1 MRNEKILI
9 IDDEKDMLENCLRI
23 LKKNNYHCVTTD
35 NPSEAPGIASQ
46 VHPVLVLTDLKM
58 PQKDGM
64 QVMKELKSLDPSIIF
79 IVFTA
84 YASVQSAVEAIK
96 EGAFDFIPKPFS
108 ADQLLITVERALH
121 QRRLEEDNKNLR
133 TQIETTYGFDNIIGN
148 STAIQKVF
156 EVIKKVAKTDA
167 NILIYGESGT
177 GKELTARSIHVNSNR
192 REKAFIPVDCVALS
206 ENLFESE
213 LFGHEKGAFTG
224 AHITKHGLFELAD
237 KGTFFLDEIG
247 KMNLVMQS
255 KLMRVLQEKQFRRVG
270 GNELIDVDFRVI
282 STTNL
287 DLNKAITEG
296 TFIEDLFWRLNV
308 ITIEMPPLR
317 ERKEDIEQ
325 LVNHFINKLSKKN
338 KKDIR
343 GINKEAIDI
352 LLKYQWPGNIR
363 ELRNVIE
370 RAMSLTDGDYIT
382 FLDLPENI
390 MNDSGSAGYVKDLP
404 FKSAKRKWLESFEKK
419 YFFDLLKDANGNIS
433 RAAQKARIDRKT
445 IYRIMKRHNL
455 DITS

>member
-1 MRNEKILI
+1 MRNEKILV
-9 IDDEKDMLENCLRI
+9 IDDEKDMLENCSRI
-23 LKKNNYHCVTTD
+23 LGKNNYHCLTTD
-35 NPSEAPGIASQ
+35 NPAEALGIASLE
-46 VHPVLVLTDLKM
+46 HPVLVLTDLKM
-58 PQKDGM
+58 PKKDGM
-64 QVMKELKSLDPSIIF
+64 QVMKELKSLDPSIIV

-84 YASVQSAVEAIK
+84 YASVQSAVETMK

-108 ADQLLITVERALH
+108 ADQLLITVERALK

-148 STAIQKVF
+148 SAEIQKVF
-156 EVIKKVAKTDA
+156 EVIRKVAKTDA

-177 GKELTARSIHVNSNR
+177 GKELTAKSIHLNSMR
-192 REKAFIPVDCVALS
+192 RDKAFIPVDCVALS
-206 ENLFESE
+206 ENLVESE

-224 AHITKHGLFELAD
+224 AHIAKHGLFELAD
-237 KGTFFLDEIG
+237 KGTFLLDEIG

-296 TFIEDLFWRLNV
+296 SFIEDLFWRLNV

-317 ERKEDIEQ
+317 ARKEDIEL
-325 LVNHFINKLSKKN
+325 LVNHFIRKLLKKN
-338 KKDIR
+338 KKDIK
-343 GINKEAIDI
+343 GVNKEAMEM

-370 RAMSLTDGDYIT
+370 RAMSLTDGYKIS
-382 FLDLPENI
+382 LSDLPENI
-390 MNDSGSAGYVKDLP
+390 ISGSGSEGYVKGMP
-404 FKSAKRKWLESFEKK
+404 FKTAKRKWLESFEKK
-419 YFFDLLKDANGNIS
+419 YFSDLLQDSSGNIS
-433 RAAQKARIDRKT
+433 RAAQKAGIDRKT
-445 IYRIMKRHNL
+445 IYRIMKRHNM
-455 DITS
+455 DIT

>member
-1 MRNEKILI
+1 
-9 IDDEKDMLENCLRI
+9 MLENCSRI
-23 LKKNNYHCVTTD
+23 LGKNNYHCLTTD
-35 NPSEAPGIASQ
+35 NPAEALGIASLE
-46 VHPVLVLTDLKM
+46 HPVLVLTDLKM
-58 PQKDGM
+58 PKKDGM
-64 QVMKELKSLDPSIIF
+64 QVMKELKSLDPSIIV

-84 YASVQSAVEAIK
+84 YASVQSAVETMK

-108 ADQLLITVERALH
+108 ADQLLITVERALK

-148 STAIQKVF
+148 SAEIQKVF
-156 EVIKKVAKTDA
+156 EVIRKVAKTDA

-177 GKELTARSIHVNSNR
+177 GKELTAKSIHLNSMR
-192 REKAFIPVDCVALS
+192 RDKAFIPVDCVALS
-206 ENLFESE
+206 ENLVESE

-224 AHITKHGLFELAD
+224 AHIAKHGLFELAD
-237 KGTFFLDEIG
+237 KGTFLLDEIG

-287 DLNKAITEG
+287 DWNKAITEG
-296 TFIEDLFWRLNV
+296 SFIEDLFWRLNV

-317 ERKEDIEQ
+317 ARKEDIEL
-325 LVNHFINKLSKKN
+325 LVNHFIRKLLKKN
-338 KKDIR
+338 KKDIK
-343 GINKEAIDI
+343 GVNKEAMEM

-370 RAMSLTDGDYIT
+370 RAMSLTDGYKIS
-382 FLDLPENI
+382 LSDLPENI
-390 MNDSGSAGYVKDLP
+390 ISGSGSEGYVKGMP
-404 FKSAKRKWLESFEKK
+404 FKTAKRKWLESFEKK
-419 YFFDLLKDANGNIS
+419 YFSDLLQDSSGNIS
-433 RAAQKARIDRKT
+433 RAAQKAGIDRKT
-445 IYRIMKRHNL
+445 IYRIMKRHNM
-455 DITS
+455 DIT

>member
-1 MRNEKILI
+1 MRNEKILV
-9 IDDEKDMLENCLRI
+9 IDDEKDMLENCSRI
-23 LKKNNYHCVTTD
+23 LKKNNYHCITTD
-35 NPSEAPGIASQ
+35 NPAQALGIASLE
-46 VHPVLVLTDLKM
+46 HPVLVLTDLKM
-58 PQKDGM
+58 PKKDGM
-64 QVMKELKSLDPSIIF
+64 QIMKELKSLDPSIIV

-84 YASVQSAVEAIK
+84 YASVQSAVETMK

-108 ADQLLITVERALH
+108 ADQLLIAVERALN
-121 QRRLEEDNKNLR
+121 QRQLEEDNKNLR

-148 STAIQKVF
+148 SNAIQKVF
-156 EVIKKVAKTDA
+156 EVIRKVAKTDA

-177 GKELTARSIHVNSNR
+177 GKELTARSIHLNSMR
-192 REKAFIPVDCVALS
+192 RDKAFIPVDCVALS
-206 ENLFESE
+206 ENLVESE

-224 AHITKHGLFELAD
+224 AHIAKQGLFEMAD
-237 KGTFFLDEIG
+237 KGTFLLDEIG

-287 DLNKAITEG
+287 DLNKAITDG

-317 ERKEDIEQ
+317 ERKEDIEL
-325 LVNHFINKLSKKN
+325 LVNHFISKLLKKN
-338 KKDIR
+338 KKDIK
-343 GINKEAIDI
+343 GVNKEAMDM
-352 LLKYQWPGNIR
+352 LLKYHWPGNIR

-370 RAMSLTDGDYIT
+370 RAMSLTEGYKIS
-382 FLDLPENI
+382 LSDLPEHI
-390 MNDSGSAGYVKDLP
+390 ISGSDSEGYVKGLP
-404 FKSAKRKWLESFEKK
+404 FKPAKRKWLESFEKK
-419 YFFDLLKDANGNIS
+419 YFSDLLQDSNGNIS
-433 RAAQKARIDRKT
+433 RAAQKAGIDRKT

-455 DITS
+455 DIS